1 MCQLRAKQAQAVATA
16 ASCPCYQG
24 SCSPLAATGASANA
38 SYLPALRPPRGHA
51 GTLAHCEARGDAHSE
66 HGRRFKA
73 LCRNAPQCLAM
84 LLMNTATAA
93 NAIVW
98 HSSKTPARQ
107 HRIKQMHRSWWGR
120 QNPTTWISQKA
131 KAWRKCNGSGHFTR
145 YLSIAAALKSP
156 VRVCDRPHSPSPHLP
171 SNVICVIEQVKHIFC

>member
-73 LCRNAPQCLAM
+73 LCRNAPQCLAT

-145 YLSIAAALKSP
+145 YLSIAVALKSP
-156 VRVCDRPHSPSPHLP
+156 VRVCDCPHSPSPHLP
-171 SNVICVIEQVKHIFC
+171 SNVICVIEQVRHIFC